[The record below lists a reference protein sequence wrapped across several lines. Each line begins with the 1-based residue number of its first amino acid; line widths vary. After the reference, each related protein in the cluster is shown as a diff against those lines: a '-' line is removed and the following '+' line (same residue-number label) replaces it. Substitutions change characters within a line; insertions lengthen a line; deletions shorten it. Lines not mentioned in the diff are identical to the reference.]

1 MTAIADK
8 KCKNLVF
15 LMLTRYKGDWEKSFP
30 SDMGIPYETC
40 KAMFDKYRKEVEKEV
55 EQDYSSIGEE
65 PTAEETM
72 RKGMKRLNQ
81 QILKETDPSKI
92 ARALQILNELKD
104 NGAVKKETKT
114 SIFDKLN
121 SENK

>member
-1 MTAIADK
+1 MATTADK

-40 KAMFDKYRKEVEKEV
+40 KAMFDKYSKEVEKEM
-55 EQDYSSIGEE
+55 EQGFSGNGEE

-104 NGAVKKETKT
+104 TGAVRKESKT
-114 SIFDKLN
+114 SIFDILN
-121 SENK
+121 SDGK